1 MTEAQTDKSLLGK
14 VAFVTG
20 GGSGIGLQ
28 IVLYFLTRG
37 YVCYLDR
44 YLTSSTLSL
53 MRDRASVIAV
63 DANKD
68 INRNIMQ
75 ATTLDEPQRESIRAR
90 LATDVVDVTDWE
102 AQAATFTWGLDEFK
116 KIDYVF
122 PCAGIGEKPWLPK
135 VSVGQTGAF
144 VKPDLRVIDVDMK
157 GVMYTIALAIQQ
169 FARQGFGGQSVF
181 IFFFSFSL
189 TNKEQ

>member
-37 YVCYLDR
+37 YVYCINR
-44 YLTSSTLSL
+44 YLKSSFLSL
-53 MRDRASVIAV
+53 THRRASVIAI

-68 INRNIMQ
+68 INRNIIQ
-75 ATTLDEPQRESIRAR
+75 ATNLDESQREALRAR
-90 LATDVVDVTDWE
+90 LATDVVDVTNWE
-102 AQAATFTWGLDEFK
+102 AQAATFTWGLEEFK

-135 VSVGQTGAF
+135 VAVGQTGAF
-144 VKPDLRVIDVDMK
+144 AKPDLRVIDIDMK

-181 IFFFSFSL
+181 PFFSSFTL
-189 TNKEQ
+189 ANKEQ